1 MKEPKVVER
10 FADNGEHSHYELVD
24 AETGNVLW
32 REGFPQVGPNPNEE
46 DNLFNY
52 EKPILEDEDFDDFNN
67 LQETMSDEDSLF
79 YQLQE
84 EGE

>member
-1 MKEPKVVER
+1 LVTNELGLGNMIENALKAIEDEKEHIKE
-10 FADNGEHSHYELVD
+10 AGNY
-24 AETGNVLW
+24 AEALQNS
-32 REGFPQVGPNPNEE
+32 NEE

-67 LQETMSDEDSLF
+67 LQEAMSNEDTLS

>member
-1 MKEPKVVER
+1 MIENALKAIEDEKEYIKE
-10 FADNGEHSHYELVD
+10 AGNY
-24 AETGNVLW
+24 AEALQNS
-32 REGFPQVGPNPNEE
+32 NEE

-52 EKPILEDEDFDDFNN
+52 EKPVLEDEDFDDFNN
-67 LQETMSDEDSLF
+67 LQEAMSDEDSLF